1 MLRGNHSARID
12 EKGRLKIPTTFRTA
26 IQDQYGS
33 RLYVTSRKEQGV
45 AVSIYPLSVWE
56 EMEDKLTARSR
67 LLPELERFIDL
78 VSYYGQ
84 EGEIDRQGRVSIHLL
99 LRESAAMAGDVDVL
113 GQLDHLDVWNHER
126 FATRM
131 ANEPFTEAD
140 ARKLAEYGI

>member
-1 MLRGNHSARID
+1 MRGNHSARID

-33 RLYVTSRKEQGV
+33 QVYVTSRKDQGV
-45 AVSIYPLSVWE
+45 AVSIYPLPVWKK
-56 EMEDKLTARSR
+56 MEDKLTALSR
-67 LLPELERFIDL
+67 FQPEIARFIDL

-84 EGEIDRQGRVSIHLL
+84 DGEIDRQGRVSIHPL

>member
-99 LRESAAMAGDVDVL
+99 LRESAAMAGDVNVL
-113 GQLDHLDVWNHER
+113 GRLDHLDVWNHER

>member
-1 MLRGNHSARID
+1 MLRGNHSAKID

-84 EGEIDRQGRVSIHLL
+84 EGEIDRQGRVSIHPL
-99 LRESAAMAGDVDVL
+99 LRESAAMAGDVNVL
-113 GQLDHLDVWNHER
+113 GRLDHLDVWNHER

-131 ANEPFTEAD
+131 ANEPFTDAD
-140 ARKLAEYGI
+140 ARKLSEYGI

>member
-12 EKGRLKIPTTFRTA
+12 DKGRLKIPTTFRTA

-67 LLPELERFIDL
+67 LMPELERFIDV

-84 EGEIDRQGRVSIHLL
+84 EGEIDRQGRVSIHPL

-113 GQLDHLDVWNHER
+113 GRLDHLDVWNHER